1 MDEKIVDR
9 CAKAMVLIIYINDKT
24 QTQSICKLRRIDRPN
39 EVQREG
45 EEKVYDV
52 VVRVMS

>member
-1 MDEKIVDR
+1 MNEKIVDR
-9 CAKAMVLIIYINDKT
+9 WVKAMVLIIYINDKT

>member
-1 MDEKIVDR
+1 
-9 CAKAMVLIIYINDKT
+9 MVLIIYINDKR

-45 EEKVYDV
+45 EETVYDV